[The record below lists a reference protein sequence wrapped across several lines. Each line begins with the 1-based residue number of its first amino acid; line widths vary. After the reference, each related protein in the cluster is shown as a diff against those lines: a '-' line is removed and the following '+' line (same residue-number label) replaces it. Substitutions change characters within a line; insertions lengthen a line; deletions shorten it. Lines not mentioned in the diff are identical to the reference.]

1 MSERNWND
9 FDGKVL
15 MVYGASGSL
24 GAAILEQLGPLAKWF
39 RVIAAS
45 RNGPD
50 PANFSDDVDC
60 LSFDPSDASSV
71 ANLKPRLQGQELGVL
86 VNAAG
91 MLHGKADSD
100 LMPERKLSEC
110 SESTF
115 QALFASNSVQPAL
128 LVQSVAEFLPRKDVA
143 LIVSLSARVGSIGD
157 NRMGGWYA
165 YRASKAALNMLNR
178 CWSIELGR
186 RHKGLISVCWHPG
199 TVDSALSEPFQR
211 NVPADKLF
219 SPKQSAGYLKQ
230 CLEQLTRDDNGG
242 FMAWDG
248 KPIPW

>member
-9 FDGKVL
+9 FDGKLL

-24 GAAILEQLGPLAKWF
+24 GASILQQLQPLAKWS

-50 PANFSDDVDC
+50 PESFADDVDC
-60 LSFDPSDASSV
+60 LSFDPSEESSV
-71 ANLKPRLQGQELGVL
+71 AKFKQQLQGQELGVL

-91 MLHGKADSD
+91 MLHGKDESD
-100 LMPERKLSEC
+100 LMPEKKLSDC
-110 SESTF
+110 SEEAF

-128 LVQSVAEFLPRKDVA
+128 LVQAVAEFLPRKDPA
-143 LIVSLSARVGSIGD
+143 LMVSLSARVGSIGD

-186 RHKGLISVCWHPG
+186 RHKGLISICWHPG

-211 NVPADKLF
+211 NVPAEKLF
-219 SPKQSAGYLKQ
+219 SPQQSAAYLKQ
-230 CLEQLTRDDNGG
+230 CLEGLTRDDSGG
-242 FMAWDG
+242 FFAWDG
-248 KPIPW
+248 QTIPW